1 MKAKTMLGLIACAS
15 ACVSLSAF
23 GNQTNGWF
31 GVTVANTT
39 VTTIHV
45 ATNNV
50 GEAQNGKLVLED
62 VDSSAPLTFTPS
74 ETAPTNR
81 NDGVF
86 VIQAEAELTPNSASD
101 LAGAVTEGAKAG
113 FAVGVDNDATN
124 FYGYANGAWTKL
136 LGAPVPAFGNNT
148 NFKLVMNYRDNKI
161 QFLVGDTIL
170 TSNDTEVTEFVL
182 ASGTTAPIGIDA
194 YGTGSITSI
203 TGEYEVAVA
212 AYGDNKYG
220 SIAEAT
226 AAAKEASP
234 AVDPTTVVKV
244 VKADGTTEVAGA
256 PAANG
261 LSKILCEALG
271 LATDQS
277 TANIAVAPAET
288 DTAADMITL
297 SVALPA
303 GAEPGAVKFV
313 VSDGTTTTDYENA
326 SAIAIPLAPG
336 TYTIT
341 PALR

>member
-1 MKAKTMLGLIACAS
+1 MKAKKIVGLMACAA

-39 VTTIHV
+39 VTTINV

-50 GEAQNGKLVLED
+50 GEAQNSKLVLED
-62 VDSSAPLTFTPS
+62 VDKSAPLTFTPS

-101 LAGAVTEGAKAG
+101 LDGAVTEGAKAG
-113 FAVGVDNDATN
+113 FAVGVNNDVTN
-124 FYGYANGAWTKL
+124 FYGYANGAWTQL
-136 LGAPVPAFGNNT
+136 TGANVPTLGNNT

-161 QFLVGDTIL
+161 QFFVDDTIL
-170 TSNDTEVTEFVL
+170 ASNGTAVTEFVL

-194 YGTGSITSI
+194 YGTGSISSI
-203 TGEYEVAVA
+203 TGAYEVAVA

-220 SIAEAT
+220 SVAEAVK
-226 AAAKEASP
+226 AAKADSHLATDVQP
-234 AVDPTTVVKV
+234 VDANGVTQPSNT
-244 VKADGTTEVAGA
+244 

-261 LSKILCEALG
+261 LNFVVCEALG
-271 LATDQS
+271 LNTDDS
-277 TANIAVAPAET
+277 HANIDVTPRAI
-288 DTAADMITL
+288 DTAADAITL
-297 SVALPA
+297 TVALPIN
-303 GAEPGAVKFV
+303 AEPEMVKFGV
-313 VSDGTTTTDYENA
+313 TPAGGVTTYYENA
-326 SAIAIPLAPG
+326 DNIQIPLEAG

-341 PALR
+341 PTLR